1 MVLATIVKNETI
13 LLDTAR
19 EHYFSLNAVGG
30 RFWSLIAMDGSSER
44 AVACIAQEFCADE
57 AVVRADLVRLWD
69 QLCANG
75 LASAACEDGR
85 EDAR

>member
-1 MVLATIVKNETI
+1 MVLATLVKNETI

-30 RFWSLIAMDGSSER
+30 RFWSLIVVNGSSER
-44 AVACIAQEFCADE
+44 AVACIAQEFRADE
-57 AVVRADLVRLWD
+57 AVVRADLERLWD

-75 LASAACEDGR
+75 LASAACDHGL
-85 EDAR
+85 EDAP